1 MVRFIVLHV
10 LGGMDLM
17 NEEHLLRVNMYFSFN
32 INTCSITITK
42 QITRCVNI
50 TLNNGEHVSFQYVQ
64 RGKKNRNKTERR

>member
-17 NEEHLLRVNMYFSFN
+17 NEEHLLRVNMYFSFD

-42 QITRCVNI
+42 QITRCV
-50 TLNNGEHVSFQYVQ
+50 NNGEHVSFQYVQ